1 MIRDLNNIPAFINN
15 VDSILQAT
23 AEAVGQYLEG
33 KILDM
38 IDEQGRGQ
46 WEPLAD
52 STIAQKGSSKSWEN
66 KGGLRAQI
74 AHRILTDG
82 LGGTSIQVG
91 IFESEY
97 GYIAHL
103 LEFGTDAYVIRP
115 KEKKAL
121 NWRGLPHP
129 VKEVHHPGIPER
141 PLFRLTFDLEAENIE
156 KLMAEELNRQIDKY
170 LL

>member
-1 MIRDLNNIPAFINN
+1 MIRDLNNIPALIHN

-23 AEAVGQYLEG
+23 AEVVGEYLEG

-38 IDEQGRGQ
+38 INSQGRGQ
-46 WEPLAD
+46 WEPLAA
-52 STIAQKGSSKSWEN
+52 STIAQKGSTKIWEN

-74 AHRILTDG
+74 VDRILTDG
-82 LGGTSIQVG
+82 LGKNIQVG

-121 NWRGLPHP
+121 KWKGLPHP

-141 PLFRLTFDLEAENIE
+141 PLFRLTFDLEAENVE
-156 KLMAEELNRQIDKY
+156 KLIADELNRQIDRY
-170 LL
+170 ML